1 MGFIHI
7 FKNNQAKNQTKK
19 CKRKQN
25 IKIKKALQKIDARA
39 RETNITKK
47 QLAIKDH
54 TPKNT
59 NKNLERRRRS

>member
-25 IKIKKALQKIDARA
+25 IKIKKALQKFDARA

-47 QLAIKDH
+47 
-54 TPKNT
+54 N
-59 NKNLERRRRS
+59 N